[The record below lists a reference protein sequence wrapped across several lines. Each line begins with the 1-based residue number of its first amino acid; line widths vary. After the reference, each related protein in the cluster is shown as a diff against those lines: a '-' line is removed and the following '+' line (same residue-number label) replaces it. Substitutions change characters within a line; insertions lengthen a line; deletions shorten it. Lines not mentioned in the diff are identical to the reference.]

1 MESEKALLRS
11 GSYHGASRHPARKC
25 QVPNAGKSGQY
36 ADRRIFELKET
47 MESLGRLDAEV
58 LGAFV
63 PEALVFSEPEI
74 LFVLALAGLVQLL
87 RPYLF
92 LLLTHANSTLGLTR
106 REIEVLAWVAGGKTN
121 AETAELLSIAP
132 GTVKKHLD
140 HIYEKLGVG
149 TRTEAV
155 VRAMGI
161 PPFVGAQR

>member
-1 MESEKALLRS
+1 
-11 GSYHGASRHPARKC
+11 
-25 QVPNAGKSGQY
+25 
-36 ADRRIFELKET
+36 
-47 MESLGRLDAEV
+47 MESLGLLDAEA

-63 PEALVFSEPEI
+63 PEALDFSEPEI

-87 RPYLF
+87 RPYLV
-92 LLLTHANSTLGLTR
+92 LLLTRSYSALGLTR

-121 AETAELLSIAP
+121 AETAQLLSIAP

-140 HIYEKLGVG
+140 HIYAKLGVG

-161 PPFVGAQR
+161 PPPVEVQR